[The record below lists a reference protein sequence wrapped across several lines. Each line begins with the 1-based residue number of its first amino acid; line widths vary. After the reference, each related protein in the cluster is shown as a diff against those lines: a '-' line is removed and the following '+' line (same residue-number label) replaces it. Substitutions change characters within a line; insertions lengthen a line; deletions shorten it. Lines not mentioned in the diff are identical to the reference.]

1 MTLLRNVFTYLSKSN
16 IISAVLITVV
26 SNFAFEMVTS
36 LLNDIVMPLIDQ
48 NKNNISDVDELKN
61 ITVKIMKKDI
71 RLGMFIRSLIRFC
84 IAFIIILIFV
94 ALIADTNSQ

>member
-1 MTLLRNVFTYLSKSN
+1 MTLLRNIFTYLSKSN
-16 IISAVLITVV
+16 VTTAVLITVV

-61 ITVKIMKKDI
+61 LTIKVMGKNV
-71 RLGMFIRSLIRFC
+71 RLGMFIRSLIRFG

-94 ALIADTNSQ
+94 AFIADTDSQ